1 VQKGDQLKNKT
12 QGTHIFSSRTG
23 FAVKGPKWLYQYNS
37 NKYSPNNPIA

>member
-1 VQKGDQLKNKT
+1 VQKGDQLKNKI

-23 FAVKGPKWLYQYNS
+23 LAGKEAKWLYQYNS